1 MKLAGNY
8 VLDSFAVLAYLE
20 NETSADEVRRVLEYG
35 SSHAGCL
42 FLSLVNYGECLYI
55 IERERGLEAAH
66 ESIAAIDR
74 WPVTVV
80 PPDRD
85 LTFAAA
91 HIKAR
96 HSVSFADAFTVALAQ
111 SREATVLTGDPEF
124 KSVAHLIAIHWL
136 RR

>member
-20 NETSADEVRRVLEYG
+20 NETSADDIRKVLEYG
-35 SSHAGCL
+35 AHHEGRL
-42 FLSLVNYGECLYI
+42 FLSLINYGECLYI

-66 ESIAAIDR
+66 EAIAAIDR
-74 WPVTVV
+74 WPVSVI
-80 PPDRD
+80 PADRE

-96 HSVSFADAFTVALAQ
+96 HSVSFADAFSVALAQ
-111 SREATVLTGDPEF
+111 INEATILTGDPEF
-124 KSVAHLIAIHWL
+124 KSVANLANIYWL
-136 RR
+136 KR